1 MARPESFGFAALA
14 LGQSISQFNTYMP
27 PLSDVRKGS
36 TDNKDLRGDVRIGET
51 AALVGSLLVG
61 ILIAAIT
68 GDPTGAY
75 VSVAVCAVY
84 VAMYE
89 MVLRAS
95 FPGE

>member
-1 MARPESFGFAALA
+1 MPRPESFGFAALA

-27 PLSDVRKGS
+27 ALSEVRKS
-36 TDNKDLRGDVRIGET
+36 SPADFEVAGDVRVGEA

-61 ILIAAIT
+61 CIIGWIT
-68 GDPTGAY
+68 GDPTAAY
-75 VSVAVCAVY
+75 VSVLICAVY

-89 MVLRAS
+89 FVLRAN